1 VPWAF
6 LAEGVET
13 ETMARFR
20 ESLQALES
28 KGATLVEASLPHLPH
43 AIATYYLVATAEAS
57 SNLARYDGVRY
68 GRRAPGMHDLKGLY
82 GETRDLG
89 FGAEVK
95 RRIILGTFALSSGYY
110 DAYYLRAQKVR
121 TLIRRDFDAAF
132 EACDVIATPTTPT
145 AAFRLGEKTG
155 DPLQMYLADI
165 FTVPANL
172 AGLPGLSLPCGLA
185 GGLPVGLQLLGRPFD
200 EATLL
205 RAGAAYQRTTRHHE
219 LAPPA

>member
-1 VPWAF
+1 VPWGF
-6 LAEGVET
+6 LAEGVEA
-13 ETMARFR
+13 ETMARFH
-20 ESLQALES
+20 ESLRALES
-28 KGATLVEASLPHLPH
+28 AGATLVEASLPHLPH

-68 GRRAPGMHDLKGLY
+68 GRRAPGTHDLKRLY

-205 RAGAAYQRTTRHHE
+205 RAGAAYQKTTRHHE